1 MRVEVVIPKGLLEK
15 IHNTYKELAEPVL
28 VAIATE
34 TQQEL
39 ANLNPPPPARGS
51 NRFVSEKQRRYVM
64 AAIREGKIEVPY
76 RRGSSPGSQRMSRS
90 YRLVRAPNTVFLSN
104 SASYANYVV
113 GEEQSPI
120 HRGRWKRALDVA
132 TEVVESGLP
141 ESVIDDIIKKKYS

>member
-34 TQQEL
+34 TQNEL
-39 ANLNPPPPARGS
+39 ANLKPPPPARGS

-76 RRGSSPGSQRMSRS
+76 KRGSSPGSQRMSRS

-104 SASYANYVV
+104 SATYVNYVV
-113 GEEQSPI
+113 GEEQSRI

-141 ESVIDDIIKKKYS
+141 ESVINDIIKKKYS